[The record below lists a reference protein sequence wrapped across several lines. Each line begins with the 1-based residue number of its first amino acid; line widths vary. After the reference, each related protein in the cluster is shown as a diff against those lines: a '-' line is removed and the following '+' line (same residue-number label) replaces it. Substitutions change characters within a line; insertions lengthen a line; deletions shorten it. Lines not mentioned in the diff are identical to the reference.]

1 MDYSTTFARHF
12 SRLVWLLLHDAAAV
26 DEQKVALRALVTV
39 GKDGPVTLATQGMR
53 LVVNGALCP
62 DALQG
67 VPEVAAQLIGHAVR
81 EIAVQRNATP
91 GDMLGVARLLAA
103 EPVPGDGG
111 QALAKK
117 VAALGAKTVEVSVGG
132 AVGVGFADLE
142 MEVLTPE
149 ESEDAS
155 SAASTMAAGLGAATA
170 AAAAAEKSVARAGGA
185 AVAAPPPQTG
195 AFLDS
200 AAPPPPR
207 ESLGDLFAELDTT
220 TASNIASRLLDE
232 LVTAAENAARS
243 AQPEVVVEAM
253 GGFVRREGAA
263 LDGPLR
269 GAFGMAAR
277 RLFKPTL
284 LRPVAQMVAARPN
297 LAAEYTAILARAGE
311 DGADA
316 LIEQLANASS
326 LSERRAYFDALV
338 KLNAGV
344 SSLVHMLGDA
354 RWYVVRNAADLLGEM
369 KAVEADGALGDLLRH
384 DDERVRRAAVSAL
397 GKLGTAKSSQ
407 RLQQALGDSAPGVRT
422 QAAAGLAAC
431 AGSSPA
437 AGRTAAATAIG
448 EALDAEV
455 DGEVQLA
462 LLAALGRVGTAEAVQ
477 RLVKAAEPEGRLF
490 KKKSPAQRVAAVLAL
505 GEARTPAALNALSEL
520 LTDKDKDVR
529 DAAVRVF
536 KSAATPKG

>member
-170 AAAAAEKSVARAGGA
+170 AAAGAE
-185 AVAAPPPQTG
+185 
-195 AFLDS
+195 
-200 AAPPPPR
+200 
-207 ESLGDLFAELDTT
+207 
-220 TASNIASRLLDE
+220 
-232 LVTAAENAARS
+232 
-243 AQPEVVVEAM
+243 
-253 GGFVRREGAA
+253 
-263 LDGPLR
+263 
-269 GAFGMAAR
+269 
-277 RLFKPTL
+277 
-284 LRPVAQMVAARPN
+284 
-297 LAAEYTAILARAGE
+297 
-311 DGADA
+311 
-316 LIEQLANASS
+316 
-326 LSERRAYFDALV
+326 
-338 KLNAGV
+338 
-344 SSLVHMLGDA
+344 
-354 RWYVVRNAADLLGEM
+354 
-369 KAVEADGALGDLLRH
+369 
-384 DDERVRRAAVSAL
+384 
-397 GKLGTAKSSQ
+397 
-407 RLQQALGDSAPGVRT
+407 
-422 QAAAGLAAC
+422 
-431 AGSSPA
+431 
-437 AGRTAAATAIG
+437 
-448 EALDAEV
+448 
-455 DGEVQLA
+455 
-462 LLAALGRVGTAEAVQ
+462 
-477 RLVKAAEPEGRLF
+477 
-490 KKKSPAQRVAAVLAL
+490 
-505 GEARTPAALNALSEL
+505 
-520 LTDKDKDVR
+520 
-529 DAAVRVF
+529 
-536 KSAATPKG
+536 